1 MAENSPTSSNLH
13 RGIVRRRGG
22 KFSIDNFTSNV
33 SNDLLIPNT
42 YAMFIPYPDGLP
54 TDLKPVANSLTM
66 RIDNLELPGKQLA
79 TEEVQYYGPP
89 RKSAYGMIYEDL
101 SFNVYLSKDLKERD
115 FFSAWMDLTFNYN
128 TAHVSYYD
136 DVVKTCTF
144 HSYDR
149 ASSTKVL
156 QSTDKS
162 TSRTFNDLEDKELEH
177 FSKYSITFEE
187 AYPISIGQITYAYAS
202 DEIAR
207 LPVTMAYRKWKKS
220 TPE

>member
-13 RGIVRRRGG
+13 RGIVRARGG
-22 KFSIDNFTSNV
+22 KFSIDNFTSSV

-42 YAMFIPYPDGLP
+42 YALIIDNCPALKGIPAVDSNQL
-54 TDLKPVANSLTM
+54 AM

-115 FFSAWMDLTFNYN
+115 YFSTWMDLAFSYN
-128 TAHVSYYD
+128 TAHVSYYND
-136 DVVKTCTF
+136 IIGKCTF

-149 ASSTKVL
+149 SSSSKVL
-156 QSTDKS
+156 QSTDKFTSS
-162 TSRTFNDLEDKELEH
+162 TFSDLEDKELEY
-177 FSKYSITFEE
+177 FSKYSVIFEE
-187 AYPISIGQITYAYAS
+187 AYPISIGTITYAYAS

-207 LPVTMAYRKWKKS
+207 LPVTMA
-220 TPE
+220 

>member
-13 RGIVRRRGG
+13 RGIVRARGG
-22 KFSIDNFTSNV
+22 KFSIDNFTSSV

-42 YAMFIPYPDGLP
+42 YALIIDNCPALKGIPAVDSNQL
-54 TDLKPVANSLTM
+54 AM

-115 FFSAWMDLTFNYN
+115 YFSTWMDLAFSYN

-136 DVVKTCTF
+136 DVVKDCTF
-144 HSYDR
+144 YSYDR
-149 ASSTKVL
+149 SSNQNQI
-156 QSTDKS
+156 QSTIDKVKGALGES
-162 TSRTFNDLEDKELEH
+162 EKKEL
-177 FSKYSITFEE
+177 KDLQKQ
-187 AYPISIGQITYAYAS
+187 IGLQIQT
-202 DEIAR
+202 
-207 LPVTMAYRKWKKS
+207 
-220 TPE
+220 